1 MVLVQTVISAL
12 IRPPQGAG
20 ATHRAVPQAGPPPDT
35 PAPSLHRCDYRAP
48 TVPGGVFGGKSGEGA
63 LYGTLLGTNLGGC
76 GCNDRRLRHRCER
89 LPVRF
94 IPFSAAPLRSIGWFA
109 CEPSEHHH
117 LFLIQIL
124 ISQQIT
130 TLPRALAGHSARSVP
145 ITTKTPTAVLLAYT
159 NLVPVRRS
167 KAST

>member
-1 MVLVQTVISAL
+1 MENLAKGPFKGRCLAL
-12 IRPPQGAG
+12 IWAG
-20 ATHRAVPQAGPPPDT
+20 VDVSLDVCVTLRT
-35 PAPSLHRCDYRAP
+35 PSRTIYS
-48 TVPGGVFGGKSGEGA
+48 VFGGA
-63 LYGTLLGTNLGGC
+63 
-76 GCNDRRLRHRCER
+76 
-89 LPVRF
+89 
-94 IPFSAAPLRSIGWFA
+94 LRSIGWFA